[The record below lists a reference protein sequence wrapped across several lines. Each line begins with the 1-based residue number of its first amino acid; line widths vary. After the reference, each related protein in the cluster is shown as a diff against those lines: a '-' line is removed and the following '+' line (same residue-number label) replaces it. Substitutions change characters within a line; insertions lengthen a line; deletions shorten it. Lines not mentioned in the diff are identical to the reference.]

1 MIDPATLSALVSSTV
16 ALLSPLLAKAVD
28 KGAEELGK
36 SAMGALLDK
45 FKQRL
50 GGTPAEKPLQD
61 LAKQP
66 EDADNQADLR
76 KQLKAAVQADPA
88 LAAFLQQWLE
98 QGSQQAQA
106 QGITLTTT
114 VTGNDNSTVVVHG
127 SNNSVSK

>member
-98 QGSQQAQA
+98 QGSQQAQ
-106 QGITLTTT
+106 GITLMTT